1 MVALDRF
8 KTATSEQ
15 TNRNFVVS
23 SAFWKISLK
32 KCPQEI
38 LVISILMQ
46 LKKQKICW
54 QSWGRKEEAKQDI
67 SDMNNNKTYLF

>member
-15 TNRNFVVS
+15 TNRNFVS

-32 KCPQEI
+32 KCPHEV

-46 LKKQKICW
+46 LKTQEFA
-54 QSWGRKEEAKQDI
+54 GRVEGKKEEAKQDI